1 MNSSLFSILLWYKNA
16 CSCCK
21 KTVFRFSKPKNS
33 LNLFEVKNVF
43 DIRYSPLFK
52 LFLFYVCEDSLW
64 RFIVQRCFCQQI
76 LIILQCI
83 DLFNTPG
90 IFFWQ
95 NLLTIQMINIWR
107 RSLLLRFHIYYK
119 LNLKWGLC
127 KLMSLHWIDHL
138 YIHVSTVF
146 CLDLDIFCWQF

>member
-33 LNLFEVKNVF
+33 LNLFEVNNFF

-90 IFFWQ
+90 IFFD
-95 NLLTIQMINIWR
+95 NICW
-107 RSLLLRFHIYYK
+107 LFKWLIFEEDLFYYVFTFIR
-119 LNLKWGLC
+119 N
-127 KLMSLHWIDHL
+127 WIW
-138 YIHVSTVF
+138 SGAF
-146 CLDLDIFCWQF
+146 AN